1 MKKTRSAAAPFG
13 VWMTLFTLVP
23 LGIVLWF
30 AFTDKEG
37 RFTVQNLSAILD
49 YAGTFG
55 LSIGL
60 GAVATVVCLLLAYP
74 LAYSIS
80 RSGERVQRTMVM
92 IIMLP
97 MWMNFLLRTYAWM
110 SLLENNGFIN
120 QFFRSIGLISF
131 LQSHFGYSLDYIPL
145 INTQGAIV
153 LGMVYNFLPFMVL
166 PIYTVLIKLDRKLI
180 EAAQDLGAPTHLVF
194 RRVIFPLSIPGV
206 ISGITMV
213 FVPSVSTFVIS
224 QMLGSGKNLLVGDL
238 IDLQFMGG
246 AYNPHLGSA
255 IALVMIILIFI
266 CMWIMNKFDDGSSEE
281 GGLLL

>member
-1 MKKTRSAAAPFG
+1 MRRRNWTVPYA
-13 VWMTLFTLVP
+13 LFLLVFVIVP
-23 LGIVLWF
+23 LLLIVLY
-30 AFTDKEG
+30 AFTDDG
-37 RFTVQNLSAILD
+37 GAFTLANFRKFMMHPEAMN
-49 YAGTFG
+49 TFVY
-55 LSIGL
+55 SIGI
-60 GAVATVVCLLLAYP
+60 AVITTLVCLLLGYPAAYI
-74 LAYSIS
+74 LSQKQFNTS
-80 RSGERVQRTMVM
+80 RTMVVLF
-92 IIMLP
+92 ILP
-97 MWMNFLLRTYAWM
+97 MWVNILIRTLATVALFDFLNLPLGEGA
-110 SLLENNGFIN
+110 LLF
-120 QFFRSIGLISF
+120 
-131 LQSHFGYSLDYIPL
+131 
-145 INTQGAIV
+145 
-153 LGMVYNFLPFMVL
+153 GMVYNFLPFMVL
-166 PIYTVLIKLDRKLI
+166 PIYTVLIKLDRKLV

>member
-1 MKKTRSAAAPFG
+1 MKKSFAYPYG
-13 VWMTLFTLVP
+13 VWLAVFILAPILMVVVYAFLNADGGFTLHNFSYLP
-23 LGIVLWF
+23 GYLPIFGRSFWL
-30 AFTDKEG
+30 AF
-37 RFTVQNLSAILD
+37 LS
-49 YAGTFG
+49 
-55 LSIGL
+55 
-60 GAVATVVCLLLAYP
+60 TVVCLALGYPMAY
-74 LAYSIS
+74 LMS
-80 RSGERVQRTMVM
+80 RLSASKQSLCMM
-92 IIMLP
+92 LIMLP
-97 MWMNFLLRTYAWM
+97 MWINFLLRTYAWM
-110 SLLENNGFIN
+110 SILENNGFIN

-180 EAAQDLGAPTHLVF
+180 EAAQDLGAPTYLVF

-266 CMWIMNKFDDGSSEE
+266 CMWIMNKFDDGSGEE

>member
-1 MKKTRSAAAPFG
+1 MVCLA
-13 VWMTLFTLVP
+13 
-23 LGIVLWF
+23 LGYPMAYLMS
-30 AFTDKEG
+30 
-37 RFTVQNLSAILD
+37 RLSASKQSLCMM
-49 YAGTFG
+49 
-55 LSIGL
+55 L
-60 GAVATVVCLLLAYP
+60 
-74 LAYSIS
+74 
-80 RSGERVQRTMVM
+80 
-92 IIMLP
+92 IMLP
-97 MWMNFLLRTYAWM
+97 MWINFLLRTYAWM
-110 SLLENNGFIN
+110 SILENNGFIN

-131 LQSHFGYSLDYIPL
+131 LQNHFGYSLDYIPL

-166 PIYTVLIKLDRKLI
+166 PIYTVLIKLDRKLV

-194 RRVIFPLSIPGV
+194 RRVIFPLRHSRRYRQASRWCSCRPCPR
-206 ISGITMV
+206 S
-213 FVPSVSTFVIS
+213 VIS

>member
-1 MKKTRSAAAPFG
+1 MKKSFAYPYG
-13 VWMTLFTLVP
+13 VWLAVFILAPILMVVVYAFHNADGGFTLHNFSYLP
-23 LGIVLWF
+23 GFLPIFGRSFWL
-30 AFTDKEG
+30 AF
-37 RFTVQNLSAILD
+37 LS
-49 YAGTFG
+49 
-55 LSIGL
+55 
-60 GAVATVVCLLLAYP
+60 TVVCLVLGYPMAY
-74 LAYSIS
+74 LMS
-80 RSGERVQRTMVM
+80 RLSASRQSLCMM
-92 IIMLP
+92 LIMLP
-97 MWMNFLLRTYAWM
+97 MWINFLLHTYAWM
-110 SLLENNGFIN
+110 SILENNGFIN

-266 CMWIMNKFDDGSSEE
+266 CMWIMNKCDDSSSEE

>member
-1 MKKTRSAAAPFG
+1 MKKSFAYPYG
-13 VWMTLFTLVP
+13 VWLAVFILAPILMVVVYAFLNADGGFTLHNFSYLPGFLPIFGRSFWLAFLSTAVCLV
-23 LGIVLWF
+23 LGYPMAYLMS
-30 AFTDKEG
+30 
-37 RFTVQNLSAILD
+37 RLSASKQSLCMM
-49 YAGTFG
+49 
-55 LSIGL
+55 L
-60 GAVATVVCLLLAYP
+60 
-74 LAYSIS
+74 
-80 RSGERVQRTMVM
+80 
-92 IIMLP
+92 IMLP
-97 MWMNFLLRTYAWM
+97 MWINFLLRTYAWM
-110 SLLENNGFIN
+110 SILENNGFIN

-206 ISGITMV
+206 ISG
-213 FVPSVSTFVIS
+213 VPSVSTFVIS

-266 CMWIMNKFDDGSSEE
+266 CMWIMNKCDDSSSEE

>member
-1 MKKTRSAAAPFG
+1 MKKSFAYPYG
-13 VWMTLFTLVP
+13 VWLAVFILAPILMVVVYAFHNADGGFTLHNFSYLP
-23 LGIVLWF
+23 GYLPIFGRSFWL
-30 AFTDKEG
+30 AF
-37 RFTVQNLSAILD
+37 LS
-49 YAGTFG
+49 
-55 LSIGL
+55 
-60 GAVATVVCLLLAYP
+60 TVVCLALGYPMAY
-74 LAYSIS
+74 LMS
-80 RSGERVQRTMVM
+80 RLSASKQSLCMM
-92 IIMLP
+92 LIMLP
-97 MWMNFLLRTYAWM
+97 MWINFLLRTYAWM
-110 SLLENNGFIN
+110 SILENNGFIN
-120 QFFRSIGLISF
+120 QFFRFIGLIAF

-266 CMWIMNKFDDGSSEE
+266 CMWIMNKFDDSSSEE

>member
-1 MKKTRSAAAPFG
+1 MKKSFAYPYG
-13 VWMTLFTLVP
+13 VWLAVFILAPILMVVVYEFLNADGGFTLHNFSYLPGFLPIFGRSFWLAFLSTAVCLV
-23 LGIVLWF
+23 LGYPMAYLMS
-30 AFTDKEG
+30 
-37 RFTVQNLSAILD
+37 RLSASKQSLCMM
-49 YAGTFG
+49 
-55 LSIGL
+55 L
-60 GAVATVVCLLLAYP
+60 
-74 LAYSIS
+74 
-80 RSGERVQRTMVM
+80 
-92 IIMLP
+92 IMLP
-97 MWMNFLLRTYAWM
+97 MWINFLLRTYAWM
-110 SLLENNGFIN
+110 SILENNGFIN

-266 CMWIMNKFDDGSSEE
+266 CMWIMNKCDDSSSEE

>member
-1 MKKTRSAAAPFG
+1 MKKSFAYPYG
-13 VWMTLFTLVP
+13 VWLAVFILAPILMVVVYAFHNADGGFTLHNFSYLPGYLPIFGRSFWLAFLSTAVCLV
-23 LGIVLWF
+23 LGYPMAYLMS
-30 AFTDKEG
+30 
-37 RFTVQNLSAILD
+37 RLSASKQSLCMM
-49 YAGTFG
+49 
-55 LSIGL
+55 L
-60 GAVATVVCLLLAYP
+60 
-74 LAYSIS
+74 
-80 RSGERVQRTMVM
+80 
-92 IIMLP
+92 IMLP
-97 MWMNFLLRTYAWM
+97 MWINFLLRTYAWM
-110 SLLENNGFIN
+110 SILENNGFIN

-238 IDLQFMGG
+238 IALQFMGG

-266 CMWIMNKFDDGSSEE
+266 CMWIMNKFDDGYSEE

>member
-1 MKKTRSAAAPFG
+1 MKKSFAYPYG
-13 VWMTLFTLVP
+13 VWLAVFILAPILMVVVYAFHNADGGFTLHNFSYLP
-23 LGIVLWF
+23 GYLPIFGRSFWL
-30 AFTDKEG
+30 AF
-37 RFTVQNLSAILD
+37 LS
-49 YAGTFG
+49 
-55 LSIGL
+55 
-60 GAVATVVCLLLAYP
+60 TVVCLALGYPMAY
-74 LAYSIS
+74 LMS
-80 RSGERVQRTMVM
+80 RLSASKQSLCMM
-92 IIMLP
+92 LIMLP
-97 MWMNFLLRTYAWM
+97 MWINFLLRTYAWM
-110 SLLENNGFIN
+110 SILENNGFIN

-266 CMWIMNKFDDGSSEE
+266 CMWIMNKFDDSSSEE

>member
-1 MKKTRSAAAPFG
+1 MKKSFAYPYG
-13 VWMTLFTLVP
+13 VWLAVFILAPILMVVVYAFLNADGGFTLHNFSYLP
-23 LGIVLWF
+23 GYLPIFGRSFWL
-30 AFTDKEG
+30 AF
-37 RFTVQNLSAILD
+37 LS
-49 YAGTFG
+49 
-55 LSIGL
+55 
-60 GAVATVVCLLLAYP
+60 TVVCLVLGYPMAY
-74 LAYSIS
+74 LMS
-80 RSGERVQRTMVM
+80 RLSASKQSLCMM
-92 IIMLP
+92 LIMLP
-97 MWMNFLLRTYAWM
+97 MWINFLLRTYAWM
-110 SLLENNGFIN
+110 SILENNGFIN

-266 CMWIMNKFDDGSSEE
+266 CMWIMNKCDDSSSEE

>member
-1 MKKTRSAAAPFG
+1 MKKSFAYPYG
-13 VWMTLFTLVP
+13 VWLAVFILAPILMVVVYAFHNADGGFTLHNFSYLP
-23 LGIVLWF
+23 GFLPIFGRSFWL
-30 AFTDKEG
+30 AF
-37 RFTVQNLSAILD
+37 LS
-49 YAGTFG
+49 
-55 LSIGL
+55 
-60 GAVATVVCLLLAYP
+60 TVVCLALGYPMAY
-74 LAYSIS
+74 LMS
-80 RSGERVQRTMVM
+80 RLSASRQSLCMM
-92 IIMLP
+92 LIMLP
-97 MWMNFLLRTYAWM
+97 MWINFLLRTYAWM
-110 SLLENNGFIN
+110 SILENNGFIN

-166 PIYTVLIKLDRKLI
+166 PIYTVLIKLDRKLV

-266 CMWIMNKFDDGSSEE
+266 CMWIMNKFDDSSSEE

>member
-1 MKKTRSAAAPFG
+1 MKKSFAYPYG
-13 VWMTLFTLVP
+13 VWLAVFILAPILMVVVYAFHNADGGFTLHNFSYLP
-23 LGIVLWF
+23 GYLPIFGRSFWL
-30 AFTDKEG
+30 AF
-37 RFTVQNLSAILD
+37 LS
-49 YAGTFG
+49 
-55 LSIGL
+55 
-60 GAVATVVCLLLAYP
+60 TVVCLVLGYPMAY
-74 LAYSIS
+74 LMS
-80 RSGERVQRTMVM
+80 RLSASKQSLCMM
-92 IIMLP
+92 LIMLP
-97 MWMNFLLRTYAWM
+97 MWINFLLRTYAWM
-110 SLLENNGFIN
+110 SILENNGFIN

-131 LQSHFGYSLDYIPL
+131 LQNHFGYSLDYIPL

-194 RRVIFPLSIPGV
+194 RRVIFP
-206 ISGITMV
+206 
-213 FVPSVSTFVIS
+213 

>member
-1 MKKTRSAAAPFG
+1 MKKSFAYPYG
-13 VWMTLFTLVP
+13 VWLAVFILAPILMVVVYAFHNADGGFTLHNFSYLP
-23 LGIVLWF
+23 GYLPIFGRSFWL
-30 AFTDKEG
+30 AF
-37 RFTVQNLSAILD
+37 LS
-49 YAGTFG
+49 
-55 LSIGL
+55 
-60 GAVATVVCLLLAYP
+60 TVVCLVLGYPMAY
-74 LAYSIS
+74 LMS
-80 RSGERVQRTMVM
+80 RLSASKQSLCMM
-92 IIMLP
+92 LIMLP
-97 MWMNFLLRTYAWM
+97 MWINFLLRTYAWM
-110 SLLENNGFIN
+110 SILENNGFIN

-266 CMWIMNKFDDGSSEE
+266 CMWIMNKFDDGPSEE

>member
-1 MKKTRSAAAPFG
+1 MKKSFAYPYG
-13 VWMTLFTLVP
+13 VWLAVFILAPILMVVVYAFHNADGGFTLHNFSYLPGYLPIFGRSFWLAFLSTLVCLA
-23 LGIVLWF
+23 LGYPMAYLMS
-30 AFTDKEG
+30 
-37 RFTVQNLSAILD
+37 RLSASKQSLCMM
-49 YAGTFG
+49 
-55 LSIGL
+55 L
-60 GAVATVVCLLLAYP
+60 
-74 LAYSIS
+74 
-80 RSGERVQRTMVM
+80 
-92 IIMLP
+92 IMLP
-97 MWMNFLLRTYAWM
+97 MWINFLLRTYAWM
-110 SLLENNGFIN
+110 SILENNGFIN

-166 PIYTVLIKLDRKLI
+166 PIYTVLIKLDRKLV

-266 CMWIMNKFDDGSSEE
+266 CMWIMNKSDDGSSEE